1 MWAAKRSEGIKSSVD
16 WAMMSPR
23 VASTSGV
30 STKVT
35 AESMGACAFSWLKV
49 TIEEIFAF
57 CMLGKIV
64 TSSPL
69 LKLPRRTVPET
80 PRKFSARAII

>member
-1 MWAAKRSEGIKSSVD
+1 MT
-16 WAMMSPR
+16 SPR
-23 VASTSGV
+23 VASTSGDNT
-30 STKVT
+30 SVT
-35 AESMGACAFSWLKV
+35 AESVGARSLSWLKV
-49 TIEEIFAF
+49 TIEEITAF
-57 CMLGKIV
+57 CLLGKIV

>member
-1 MWAAKRSEGIKSSVD
+1 MT
-16 WAMMSPR
+16 SPR

-30 STKVT
+30 KTSVT
-35 AESMGACAFSWLKV
+35 AESVSASSLSWLKV
-49 TIEEIFAF
+49 TIEEITAF
-57 CMLGKIV
+57 CLLGKIV